1 MAYKRYETKQ
11 QSDGRWSV
19 YDTAASAPV
28 LVNAFFTIDMSR
40 ERADDLVDL
49 LNRQHSMQSAKIESR

>member
-19 YDTAASAPV
+19 YDTAAGFPV

-49 LNRQHSMQSAKIESR
+49 LNRQDAIQRRTSDS